1 MSAHTAAAKEL
12 LAKLVGFDTTSHLS
26 NLELV
31 HFIRDYLARLGV
43 EAVLIPDETGR
54 KAALFATIGPPG
66 DGGVALSAHTDV
78 VPVAGQDWSTDPF
91 VLTERA
97 GKLYGRGACDM
108 KGFVAACLAMVPD
121 FVAADLAQPI
131 HLAFSYDE
139 EVGCLGVRP
148 MAARMGVD
156 LPRAQVVIV
165 GEPTMM
171 RAVDAH
177 KSVFAF
183 ETVITG
189 HEVHSS
195 TLEQGVNAIEYG
207 VRFIN
212 ALTDMGARLREP
224 DQRDARFDPA
234 YSSVH
239 VGEISGGTALNI
251 VPRQCRIHWEIRG
264 LPGADIPAVKAELDA
279 FVASELVPKMRVVA
293 PETGIETRPLVDAL
307 PLSPDPGSPA
317 ETLVKR
323 LIRDNATQAVSY
335 ATDAGYFQER
345 DMATI
350 VCGPGSID
358 QAHQRDEFL
367 SVEQLGAGLDFLGR
381 LTSEL
386 AR

>member
-1 MSAHTAAAKEL
+1 MSAQSAVAKEL

-31 HFIRDYLARLGV
+31 HFIRDYLAGLGV
-43 EAVLIPDETGR
+43 EAVLIPDETGQ
-54 KAALFATIGPPG
+54 KAALFATIGPAG

-91 VLTERA
+91 VMSERD
-97 GKLYGRGACDM
+97 GKLYGRGTCDM
-108 KGFVAACLAMVPD
+108 KGFVAACLAMVPQ
-121 FVAADLAQPI
+121 FTAADLARPI

-139 EVGCLGVRP
+139 EIGCLGVRP

-156 LPRAQVVIV
+156 LPRAQIVIV
-165 GEPTMM
+165 GEPTLM

-177 KSVFAF
+177 KSIYAF
-183 ETVITG
+183 ETLVTG

-195 TLEQGVNAIEYG
+195 VLEQGVNAIEYG
-207 VRFIN
+207 ARFIA
-212 ALTDMGARLREP
+212 ALGEMGERLRQEEN
-224 DQRDARFDPA
+224 RDARFNPA

-251 VPRQCRIHWEIRG
+251 VPRECRIHWEIRG
-264 LPGADIPAVKAELDA
+264 LPGVDVLAQKAVLDE
-279 FVASELVPKMRVVA
+279 FVARELVPQMRSVA
-293 PETGIETRPLVDAL
+293 PEAGIETRPLVDTL
-307 PLSPDPGSPA
+307 PLFPDPGSPA

-323 LIRDNATQAVSY
+323 LIRDNATQTVSY
-335 ATDAGYFQER
+335 GTDAGYFQER

-358 QAHQRDEFL
+358 QAHKPDEFL
-367 SVEQLGAGLDFLGR
+367 SIEQLDAGLDFLSR